1 MSNDQESP
9 LEPEQEPEVNLKGN
23 KWMVSKMENGKRSYI
38 HIGQAIKILPPREYI
53 ARCRQKQ
60 QWASKLLPAKE
71 PRNSEHIIFI
81 FNYKSICRQLQQ
93 KNQRLGKAYQ
103 DLKAQFDELEDSCQ
117 EREEQ
122 LAQAQQDAD
131 EMADMVRKNPSMV
144 CGSAVYPERE
154 EMQAKQRLHPRR
166 HNTKHDKRLHRDSR
180 AKNCQ

>member
-71 PRNSEHIIFI
+71 PRNSEHIIFG
-81 FNYKSICRQLQQ
+81 NV
-93 KNQRLGKAYQ
+93 A
-103 DLKAQFDELEDSCQ
+103 LKRGVHRYLMVHVK
-117 EREEQ
+117 EE
-122 LAQAQQDAD
+122 
-131 EMADMVRKNPSMV
+131 P
-144 CGSAVYPERE
+144 
-154 EMQAKQRLHPRR
+154 
-166 HNTKHDKRLHRDSR
+166 
-180 AKNCQ
+180 